1 MTLVREGSSE
11 GRRPRVRG
19 RRFGDRRYH
28 RRSLGWLA
36 AAAAAAVATV
46 VVVEWC
52 WGVGTGGKWGQ
63 INADMCGKLHRD
75 RSQDPR
81 GKRGLCVFLS
91 VTPSLAPPLYTLSTS
106 VCSDSHFASLHVPS
120 LLKPHFLSFSLP
132 LFLLALSRGFRSFA
146 KCSFSRVTNASLTDI
161 IDDLL
166 AINDIFQYIIK

>member
-11 GRRPRVRG
+11 GRRSRVRD

-36 AAAAAAVATV
+36 VSATAAAVATATV

-52 WGVGTGGKWGQ
+52 WGVDTGGKWGQ

-91 VTPSLAPPLYTLSTS
+91 VTPSLAPPLSTS
-106 VCSDSHFASLHVPS
+106 VCSDSHFAPLHVPGLLS
-120 LLKPHFLSFSLP
+120 LTFSLSLSLFPRSFTRISLFLEMLVFPIDRRIAYWYNRWSFSNWRY
-132 LFLLALSRGFRSFA
+132 F
-146 KCSFSRVTNASLTDI
+146 
-161 IDDLL
+161 
-166 AINDIFQYIIK
+166 

>member
-11 GRRPRVRG
+11 GRRPKG

-28 RRSLGWLA
+28 RRSLGWLT
-36 AAAAAAVATV
+36 AAAAAAVVATTM

-91 VTPSLAPPLYTLSTS
+91 VTPSLAPPLYI
-106 VCSDSHFASLHVPS
+106 PS
-120 LLKPHFLSFSLP
+120 LPSSVLTLISLLSSLASSAWFSLFLSLSLFSLSHAN
-132 LFLLALSRGFRSFA
+132 LALSRNA
-146 KCSFSRVTNASLTDI
+146 CSYNWWRTHH
-161 IDDLL
+161 LL
-166 AINDIFQYIIK
+166 I

>member
-11 GRRPRVRG
+11 GRISRVRG
-19 RRFGDRRYH
+19 RHFGDRRYH

-36 AAAAAAVATV
+36 VAMVVVVMVVVVVAAAVATATVVVVV
-46 VVVEWC
+46 VVVEC

-91 VTPSLAPPLYTLSTS
+91 VTPSLAPPLSTS
-106 VCSDSHFASLHVPS
+106 VCSDSHFAPLRVSGLLSLT
-120 LLKPHFLSFSLP
+120 FS
-132 LFLLALSRGFRSFA
+132 LSRGSRSFA
-146 KCSFSRVTNASLTDI
+146 KCSFSRLMNTSFIDI
-161 IDDLL
+161 MDDFD
-166 AINDIFQYIIK
+166 N